1 MAKQL
6 LFSDSARRKMMG
18 GVDILAQAVGSTL
31 GPTGRNVI
39 ISKSFGGP
47 LVTKD
52 GVTVSKEIELPDPFE
67 NMGAKLVNVVA
78 SKTSDVAGDGTTTAT
93 ILARAIYREGLR
105 NVTSGANPTAVRRG
119 IEKAVEVAVSEL
131 HEKLSRPVSKKEEIA
146 QVAAISANNDP
157 AIGNMLADAVE
168 RVGRDGVITVEEGKT
183 ASTTLEFVEGMQFD
197 KGYLS
202 PYFVTSPTTM
212 EVIFEDALI
221 LLHEKKISSLREMIP
236 LLEKVAQSGKPL
248 LIVAEDL
255 EGEALATLVVN
266 KLRGVLNIAAVKAPG
281 FGDRRKAMLGDM
293 AVLTGG
299 TVISEDLGLKLENLQ
314 LSQLGRAKQVK
325 VDKDTTTIIQGDG
338 KKADIQ
344 RRIDQL
350 RRQIEETDSEYDK
363 EKFQERLAKLSG
375 GVALVRVGA
384 PTEADMKQTK
394 ARVEDALHA
403 TRAAAEEG
411 IVPGGGVALIR
422 VIPAVEKLH
431 AELQGDEKLGAAIVL
446 RALEEPTRYIASN
459 SGHDGGVIAQEV
471 KSNSG
476 AVGFDANT
484 GNFVDMFE
492 AGIIDPTKVTRTA
505 LQNAASIA
513 ALMLTTEAMVTSIK
527 DDEKEALPR
536 SKALS
541 ARDLGGKG
549 NLARDG
555 SLQSVPPGF
564 FFRRESHFLVSI
576 PSVPAGSSVRNWCR
590 MIFWEYQW
598 SWVKSRD
605 GLFPA
610 LQRP

>member
-6 LFSDSARRKMMG
+6 LFSDAARRKLLE
-18 GVDILAQAVGSTL
+18 GVDILTHAVGTTL

-39 ISKSFGGP
+39 LSKSFGGP
-47 LVTKD
+47 TVTKD

-93 ILARAIYREGLR
+93 ILAHAIYREGLR

-119 IEKAVEVAVSEL
+119 IDKAVEAAVEEL
-131 HEKLSRPVSKKEEIA
+131 RNKISRPVSKKEEIA
-146 QVAAISANNDP
+146 QVGTISANNDP
-157 AIGNMLADAVE
+157 EIGKMLADAVE

-183 ASTTLEFVEGMQFD
+183 ANTTLEFVEGMQFD

-221 LLHEKKISSLREMIP
+221 LLHEKKISNLREMIP

-248 LIVAEDL
+248 LIIAEDV

-266 KLRGVLNIAAVKAPG
+266 KLRGVLNVCAVKAPG
-281 FGDRRKAMLGDM
+281 FGDRRKAMLQDM
-293 AVLTGG
+293 AILTGG

-314 LSQLGRAKQVK
+314 LAQLGRAKQVK
-325 VDKDTTTIIQGDG
+325 VDKDNTTLIQGAG

-344 RRIDQL
+344 KRIDQL
-350 RRQIEETDSEYDK
+350 RRQIEETESEYDK

-375 GVALVRVGA
+375 GVAVISVGA
-384 PTEADMKQTK
+384 ATEAAMKETK

-411 IVPGGGVALIR
+411 IVPGGGVALLR
-422 VIPAVEKLH
+422 VIPAVQKVVDPLASH
-431 AELQGDEKLGAAIVL
+431 DEKLGAQIIL
-446 RALEEPTRYIASN
+446 RALEEPIRNIAAN
-459 SGHDGGVIAQEV
+459 SGHDGAVVAEEV
-471 KSNSG
+471 KAREG

-484 GNFVDMFE
+484 GEYVDMLK
-492 AGIIDPTKVTRTA
+492 AGIVDPTKVTRTA

-513 ALMLTTEAMVTSIK
+513 ALMLTTEAMITSIK
-527 DDEKEALPR
+527 EDEEKGA
-536 SKALS
+536 
-541 ARDLGGKG
+541 AR
-549 NLARDG
+549 AEG
-555 SLQSVPPGF
+555 SI
-564 FFRRESHFLVSI
+564 R
-576 PSVPAGSSVRNWCR
+576 
-590 MIFWEYQW
+590 
-598 SWVKSRD
+598 
-605 GLFPA
+605 
-610 LQRP
+610 

>member
-1 MAKQL
+1 VAKQL
-6 LFSDSARRKMMG
+6 IFSDAGRRKMLG
-18 GVDILAQAVGSTL
+18 GVDILAKAVGSTL

-39 ISKSFGGP
+39 VSKSFGGP

-52 GVTVSKEIELPDPFE
+52 GVTVSKEIELSDPFE

-119 IEKAVEVAVSEL
+119 IEKAVEVAVNEL
-131 HEKLSRPVSKKEEIA
+131 HDKLSRPVSKKEEIA
-146 QVAAISANNDP
+146 QVGSISANNDP
-157 AIGNMLADAVE
+157 TIGAMLADAVE
-168 RVGRDGVITVEEGKT
+168 KVGRDGVITVEEGKT
-183 ASTTLEFVEGMQFD
+183 ASTVLEFVEGMQFD

-212 EVIFEDALI
+212 EVLFEDALI
-221 LLHEKKISSLREMIP
+221 LLHEKKISSLRELIP

-248 LIVAEDL
+248 LIVAEDV

-314 LSQLGRAKQVK
+314 LSQLGQAKQIK
-325 VDKDTTTIIQGDG
+325 VDKDTTTIIQGAG
-338 KKADIQ
+338 KKAGIQ

-375 GVALVRVGA
+375 GVALIRVGA
-384 PTEADMKQTK
+384 PTETDMKQTK
-394 ARVEDALHA
+394 ARIEDALHA

-431 AELQGDEKLGAAIVL
+431 SELQGDEKLGVAIIL

-459 SGHDGGVIAQEV
+459 SGHDGGVIAEEV
-471 KSNSG
+471 KSKSG

-513 ALMLTTEAMVTSIK
+513 ALMLTTEAMITNIK
-527 DDEKEALPR
+527 DDEKE
-536 SKALS
+536 
-541 ARDLGGKG
+541 GG
-549 NLARDG
+549 
-555 SLQSVPPGF
+555 
-564 FFRRESHFLVSI
+564 
-576 PSVPAGSSVRNWCR
+576 PAIEGSVR
-590 MIFWEYQW
+590 
-598 SWVKSRD
+598 
-605 GLFPA
+605 
-610 LQRP
+610 